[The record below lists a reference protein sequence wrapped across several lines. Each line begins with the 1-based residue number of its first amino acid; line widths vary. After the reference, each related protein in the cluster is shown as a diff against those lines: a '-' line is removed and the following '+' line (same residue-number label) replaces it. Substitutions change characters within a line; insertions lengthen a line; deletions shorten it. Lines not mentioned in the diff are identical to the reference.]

1 MSWQWLEITYR
12 HHISRAAELFSAN
25 ALPWRWLICS
35 LGSNMV
41 RDPLGGCA
49 RPGLGGD
56 SSHAR
61 QAGLSPVPQAV
72 VLVGDI
78 RAIGAGSSIAVC
90 SEHLVQELTFANEKT
105 GAQVWQQ

>member
-1 MSWQWLEITYR
+1 MVKG
-12 HHISRAAELFSAN
+12 
-25 ALPWRWLICS
+25 RWLICF

-41 RDPLGGCA
+41 RDPLGGYA
-49 RPGLGGD
+49 GPGLGCD

-61 QAGLSPVPQAV
+61 QAGLPPVPQAV
-72 VLVGDI
+72 IRVGDI

-90 SEHLVQELTFANEKT
+90 GEHLGQKVTLANEKT